1 MKKNIVENKNFQKK
15 ENKKLKR
22 ILLISSIVIVV
33 TACVITSV
41 FLIKNYLKNK
51 ITVNTIREYWQEYDY
66 ESVYEYGKLFLQDD
80 PFNNT
85 VLTYYGYACFYL
97 AVAQNDNLALH
108 EYLDESINK
117 MRLAL
122 YDAKDDL
129 KPQLQYMLGKAYFF
143 KNTSTTYYYAD
154 LAVKYLNLAKQNGY
168 EADDISERLGLSYAA
183 LGMTK
188 ESIAAFSEALLV
200 RESDSLL
207 LSIAEQYYKSEDL
220 NVAEQYL
227 YRVLNNT
234 SDDDNILKAKL
245 LMAQIYTDREEYDKA
260 LEEYDD
266 ILTKYKNCADAYY
279 GIGVVYEM
287 QNNKVKARAEWIK
300 ALKIEVNHP
309 GAQKKLSLY

>member
-1 MKKNIVENKNFQKK
+1 MKKNIVENKNLQRK
-15 ENKKLKR
+15 ENKALKKA
-22 ILLISSIVIVV
+22 IIITSIVVV
-33 TACVITSV
+33 LGALITTSV
-41 FLIKNYLKNK
+41 FLIRNYYKNK
-51 ITVNTIREYWQEYDY
+51 ITVNDIREYWQQYDY
-66 ESVYEYGKLFLQDD
+66 ESVYEYGKRFLQDD

-85 VLTYYGYACFYL
+85 VLTYYGYSCFFL

-129 KPQLQYMLGKAYFF
+129 KPQLQYMLGKAYYF

-154 LAVKYLNLAKQNGY
+154 LAVKYLNLAKMNGY
-168 EADDISERLGLSYAA
+168 EADDINERLGLSYAA
-183 LGMTK
+183 LGKTK

-207 LSIAEQYYKSEDL
+207 LAIAEQYYKSEDL

-227 YRVLNNT
+227 YRVLNST
-234 SDDDNILKAKL
+234 TDDDNILKARL
-245 LMAQIYTDREEYDKA
+245 IIAQIYTDREEYDKA
-260 LEEYDD
+260 LEEYES
-266 ILTKYKNCADAYY
+266 ILEKYKDCADAYY

-300 ALKIEVNHP
+300 ALRIQVNHP
-309 GAQKKLSLY
+309 GAQKKLSIY